1 MYCRLLDDLE
11 SQARNATDRV
21 TWARAACKIAVHR
34 ARQGQAEEAK
44 ALILR
49 VRETFGVELHH
60 EIASWVMLAEGVGHY
75 FKIEVKPGWERLR
88 RAYAL
93 AVALRTESALPW
105 CAAWMGLIALENA
118 KYDEMT
124 RFLVEAFER
133 SDEKDHHARGRASL
147 ILADTIHM
155 SGSYQLA
162 RPWYERARR
171 HATAEGDQATISAML
186 FNVAIC
192 RAANILVDDAFGE
205 VAPSDLLRANLEVGS
220 FTTYDF
226 AIGAI
231 SFEESTPLVRG
242 QLLLVG
248 KKFPEAS
255 RLLDCVQSAKL
266 PKREFPLVQIS
277 RAWSYANQGLADQAL
292 ELTSVAIGALRS
304 GDDED
309 NLAYVYGR
317 AKQIAELLERHEEA
331 EKFAELGRVHLA
343 NHRASQSA
351 TLNHALKTADQINC
365 LLKK

>member
-11 SQARNATDRV
+11 TQARNATDRV
-21 TWARAACKIAVHR
+21 AWARATCKISVHR

-49 VRETFGVELHH
+49 VRDTFGVELHH

-93 AVALRTESALPW
+93 AVALKTKSALPW
-105 CAAWMGLIALENA
+105 CSAWMGLIALENA
-118 KYDEMT
+118 KYEEMSK
-124 RFLVEAFER
+124 FLVETFEQ
-133 SDEKDHHARGRASL
+133 SDEQDHHARGRASL

-155 SGSYQLA
+155 AGNYQLA

-205 VAPSDLLRANLEVGS
+205 VPPSDLLRANMEVGS

-226 AIGAI
+226 AVGAI

-248 KKFPEAS
+248 KKFPAAS
-255 RLLDCVQSAKL
+255 RLLDCVQSDKL
-266 PKREFPLVQIS
+266 PKREFPLLQIS
-277 RAWSYANQGLADQAL
+277 RAWSYANQSRPEEAWR
-292 ELTSVAIGALRS
+292 LTSIAIEALTA
-304 GDDED
+304 GDDQD

-317 AKQIAELLERHEEA
+317 AKQIAERLERPQDA
-331 EKFAELGRVHLA
+331 GRFAELGREHLA
-343 NHRASQSA
+343 NHRAIQRA
-351 TLNHALKTADQINC
+351 TLSHALQTADRINS